1 MGNCVVELY
10 SLDYASSY
18 QHASVYVRQLSLH
31 LSSSLKKCTP
41 KSFRTVYCWQYVHC
55 LRLWLAVLAA
65 ACSPEEEESD
75 GGPSTATTTTVTTK
89 KCQEEDA
96 NMRRSLVYPLVEILP
111 LIQWIGRRWRCRQ
124 HLDESVDG
132 SAYETLDR
140 CVVYKLHLPRE

>member
-1 MGNCVVELY
+1 MF
-10 SLDYASSY
+10 S
-18 QHASVYVRQLSLH
+18 
-31 LSSSLKKCTP
+31 
-41 KSFRTVYCWQYVHC
+41 
-55 LRLWLAVLAA
+55 AVLAA

-75 GGPSTATTTTVTTK
+75 GGPSTATTATTTTVTTK

-132 SAYETLDR
+132 SADETIDR
-140 CVVYKLHLPRE
+140 CVVYELHLPLE